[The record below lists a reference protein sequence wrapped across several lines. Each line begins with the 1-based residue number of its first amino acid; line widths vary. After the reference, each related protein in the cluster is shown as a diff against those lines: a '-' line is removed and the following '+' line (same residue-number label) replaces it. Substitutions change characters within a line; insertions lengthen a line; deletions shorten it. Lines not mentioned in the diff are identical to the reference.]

1 MPFGVDEPDAERVA
15 SENITARISLPHD
28 ASAPA
33 LARQFIDE
41 HRDHLDPSLIED
53 AQLLVTEIVTNAV
66 RHGRP
71 QIVVELRLEPP
82 ALGIAVADAGAHM
95 PDRPA
100 VMPVDPAATGGR
112 GLGIVD
118 ALATQWG
125 VIPGDGAA
133 GKIVWFDI
141 YPR

>member
-1 MPFGVDEPDAERVA
+1 MDDEDASHDA
-15 SENITARISLPHD
+15 SKDVTAVISLPHD

-41 HRDHLDPSLIED
+41 HRDHLDPSMIED

-66 RHGRP
+66 RYGRP
-71 QIVVELRLEPP
+71 EIVVQLRLDPP
-82 ALGIAVADAGAHM
+82 ALGIAVADAGAQL

-100 VMPVDPAATGGR
+100 VMPKNPAATGGR

-125 VIPGDGAA
+125 VIPGTNAA

-141 YPR
+141 HPS

>member
-1 MPFGVDEPDAERVA
+1 MDDPDTSDTSHDA
-15 SENITARISLPHD
+15 SKNVMAVTSLPHD

-41 HRDHLDPSLIED
+41 HRDHLDASLIED

-66 RHGRP
+66 RYGRP
-71 QIVVELRLEPP
+71 EIIVQLRLDPP
-82 ALGIAVADAGAHM
+82 ALGIAVADAGAQLPDCAPAM
-95 PDRPA
+95 PKD
-100 VMPVDPAATGGR
+100 PVATGGR

-118 ALATQWG
+118 ALATHWG
-125 VIPGDGAA
+125 VIPGTDAA

-141 YPR
+141 DPS